1 MCACRISHE
10 ANNRGSA
17 KVRHPTGFPLCRF
30 RGCSAKFR
38 SISRGERKSGS
49 RDSICRRSQRA
60 KRSMRESTERW
71 MQLCAQA
78 ATEEDP
84 MKLIA
89 LVNEINDLLEQK
101 ERRLGMLRAGKG
113 DSETS
118 MA

>member
-1 MCACRISHE
+1 
-10 ANNRGSA
+10 
-17 KVRHPTGFPLCRF
+17 
-30 RGCSAKFR
+30 
-38 SISRGERKSGS
+38 
-49 RDSICRRSQRA
+49 
-60 KRSMRESTERW
+60 
-71 MQLCAQA
+71 
-78 ATEEDP
+78 

>member
-1 MCACRISHE
+1 
-10 ANNRGSA
+10 
-17 KVRHPTGFPLCRF
+17 
-30 RGCSAKFR
+30 
-38 SISRGERKSGS
+38 
-49 RDSICRRSQRA
+49 
-60 KRSMRESTERW
+60 MRESTERW

-84 MKLIA
+84 MKVIA

-118 MA
+118 MAWIVTARSLASGGPPILAASLPTRMGSFFGGSAFGWHSDA